1 MRSMQGKPGAASFV
15 FQCISVVLR
24 RKAWQALQTVLPRLK
39 PSSGHSSLST
49 CSEGKRAGRPIEVF
63 CTASPCL
70 LFFRYLSFVSVANSF
85 ARQTEYRLHPNSA
98 AAVPLLQLLRS
109 RVTLDAPLPVSE
121 GGVKHTAPTLVNW
134 VQMPYKK
141 MYCICSF

>member
-15 FQCISVVLR
+15 FRCISVVLR
-24 RKAWQALQTVLPRLK
+24 RKAWQALQTVLPRTQVCLRARK
-39 PSSGHSSLST
+39 AKGPGDLSRY
-49 CSEGKRAGRPIEVF
+49 SV
-63 CTASPCL
+63 L
-70 LFFRYLSFVSVANSF
+70 LHRVCFFFRYLSFVSVANSF

-134 VQMPYKK
+134 VQMPCKK